1 MRLLLLVLALVC
13 GLLGCSPDAAGPA
26 LLQLVELTPG
36 RAEVGDRVEV
46 SGVGLPEGRKATL
59 TFTGELSRPGLP
71 TEKGVRIVVP
81 ATSTSSTRLG
91 FMLSDAVEAQFCG
104 QGDAALHATFRGQLV
119 AAFSPRKAGAPPV
132 AGRLTDVVLD
142 LPGPTVGQ
150 AVRDARAEEGERV
163 AKALGMTIEPKPRGL
178 KVTELVSGGRAEAA
192 GLLVDDVLVQY
203 EGLILREP
211 ADLGVSAGAVLA
223 RVKLLRENHPEE
235 LERTVDVTAVRR
247 GMPRDL
253 AIPGVLVASATLLL
267 IIFVFPAARLFSWLS
282 RLVADRLRRRRGQEG
297 PRLPAQR
304 RREKRPALAPE
315 PTAGKVMSYLVIV
328 LASAGT
334 AMLAFGQP
342 LIESEL
348 DLAVIAASYMLI
360 SAVAGLIFGG
370 IVPGAWSLFKG
381 FGGALRA
388 VWLRAPVP
396 LAVVTAVLVGGN
408 MRVMDLVGSQGVAPW
423 EWAAFTNPVLSLAAV
438 LLIAVGVIRLEPER
452 PTLSEHGG
460 MPSTRLAMA
469 VDAFHVM
476 VVAHLGAILFLGGWR
491 LPAGNA
497 LGLIAAGAFLVQVK
511 AWVLAAII
519 LTVRWALP
527 RLTPAAVV
535 GTWTRVVVPLSI
547 LVVCLAGAWGLGALT
562 LSALQPLFGIA
573 SFAAVA
579 VLCVVFAFRV
589 RKMSRGSAPM
599 HVNPWL

>member
-36 RAEVGDRVEV
+36 RAEVGDRVKV

-104 QGDAALHATFRGQLV
+104 KGDAALHTTFRGELV

-150 AVRDARAEEGERV
+150 AVRDARAKEGERV
-163 AKALGMTIEPKPRGL
+163 AKALGMTIERTPRGL

-192 GLLVDDVLVQY
+192 GLLVEDVLVQY
-203 EGLILREP
+203 EGLILRDP

-223 RVKLLRENHPEE
+223 RVKLLRANHPEE
-235 LERTVDVTAVRR
+235 LERTIDVTAVRR

-282 RLVADRLRRRRGQEG
+282 RLVADRLRRRRGAEG
-297 PRLPAQR
+297 PRLVAQL
-304 RREKRPALAPE
+304 RREKRRAPAPE

-342 LIESEL
+342 LIATEL

-360 SAVAGLIFGG
+360 STVAGLIFGG

-388 VWLRAPVP
+388 VWLRLPVL

-408 MRVMDLVGSQGVAPW
+408 MRVMDLVDAQGVAPW
-423 EWAAFTNPVLSLAAV
+423 EWAAFTNPVLSLAAL

-452 PTLSEHGG
+452 PTLGESGV
-460 MPSTRLAMA
+460 PSTRLAMA

-527 RLTPAAVV
+527 RLTPAAVI

-579 VLCVVFAFRV
+579 VLCVVFALRV
-589 RKMSRGSAPM
+589 RKMSRGSAPV